1 MRVISVEELLGIHR
15 IMSERYGTSHL
26 VRDISLV
33 ESAVYSIN
41 ATFGG
46 EELYPGVLQKCSRLA
61 FALISNHAFVD
72 GNKRIGVL
80 AMLVMLEMS
89 SVKHSLTNDDIIAIG
104 MGVARGE
111 MEYEDILYLLRE
123 RCEL

>member
-1 MRVISVEELLGIHR
+1 MRVLSIEELLGIHKL
-15 IMSERYGTSHL
+15 MSDKYGTSPL

-33 ESAVYSIN
+33 ESALYSIN

-46 EELYPGVLQKCSRLA
+46 EELYPTVLEKCARLA

-80 AMLVMLEMS
+80 AMLVMLDLSGVWHALSDE
-89 SVKHSLTNDDIIAIG
+89 DIISVG
-104 MGVARGE
+104 MGVACGE
-111 MEYEDILYLLRE
+111 MGYEDILYLLE
-123 RCEL
+123 EKCSV

>member
-1 MRVISVEELLGIHR
+1 MRVLSVEELLGIHK
-15 IMSERYGTSHL
+15 IMSGKYGTSPL

-33 ESAVYSIN
+33 ESALYSIN

-46 EELYPGVLQKCSRLA
+46 EELYPTTLEKCARLA

-80 AMLVMLEMS
+80 SMLVMLDLS
-89 SVKHSLTNDDIIAIG
+89 GVKHSLTDEDIISVG

-111 MEYEDILYLLRE
+111 MGYEEILFILKEKCLL
-123 RCEL
+123 